1 MEGLFQIPPDLSA
14 EAVQRPFGAA
24 SRAELLA
31 EFFGDLEVAPAD
43 AWKALYRLLLWTD
56 RSTGLAHCYESDKS
70 QPGRRWYA
78 RTMAFHAWV
87 ADQLGVPPRLL
98 GDHIDW
104 MFGQALLR
112 LSVREQ
118 HQRAERAAAAA
129 IQRSQFGGVELPE
142 PGFDPEL
149 RDIFQ
154 QFVDAVGGR
163 DTPEHA
169 LLAAT
174 EAVAALAAAENKRK
188 NLLGEGFED
197 ALAEVMRRLP
207 GGSPE
212 VVESRKL
219 LHELPGF
226 REPPYGEKPRRVDL
240 GIVTSGGRRR
250 VLVSAKWSVRAD
262 REEQF
267 GVDFDSYARM
277 EASGAAFDFVLVTNE
292 FDGARL
298 KSACQRRTLAR
309 PLFDAVVHVCPDAL
323 IAAYGDTARGAAAEL
338 PDLIASRRILSLS
351 DWLQTL

>member
-1 MEGLFQIPPDLSA
+1 M
-14 EAVQRPFGAA
+14 
-24 SRAELLA
+24 LA
-31 EFFGDLEVAPAD
+31 EFFGDLTVPAAD

-56 RSTGLAHCYESDKS
+56 RATGLAHCYESDKS

-78 RTMAFHAWV
+78 RTMAFHVWV

-104 MFGQALLR
+104 LFRQALAR
-112 LSVREQ
+112 LSLREQ
-118 HQRAERAAAAA
+118 QQRAERAAAAA
-129 IQRSQFGGVELPE
+129 AQRSVYGADDIPE

-154 QFVDAVGGR
+154 QLVDTAGGSNLS
-163 DTPEHA
+163 EEA
-169 LLAAT
+169 QLLAT

-207 GGSPE
+207 GSGSHL
-212 VVESRKL
+212 VESRKL

-226 REPPYGEKPRRVDL
+226 REPPRGEKPRRVDL
-240 GIVTSGGRRR
+240 GIVTAEGRR

-277 EASGAAFDFVLVTNE
+277 EASGDAFDFVLVTNE

-298 KSACQRRTLAR
+298 MSACHRRTLGR
-309 PLFDAVVHVCPDAL
+309 PLFDAVVHVCPDAVL
-323 IAAYGDTARGAAAEL
+323 AAYGDSARGAAAEL
-338 PDLIASRRILSLS
+338 PELVDSRRILSLA
-351 DWLQTL
+351 DWLTTL